1 MNDSQKGGARLMKS
15 EHKRRE
21 LAPLLAIFGILV
33 GLALASLLTPER
45 EFSPNENRYL
55 QLKPSLTWTTLMDG
69 TFTQK
74 AEDYVADQIAL
85 RDRWKNPV
93 TTNFIP
99 EYILLL
105 FRFHIYG
112 SFLFR

>member
-74 AEDYVADQIAL
+74 PPMCSRRIL
-85 RDRWKNPV
+85 RPAWPSSSARQSFCIWTFPRMWPSSLP
-93 TTNFIP
+93 TT
-99 EYILLL
+99 
-105 FRFHIYG
+105 
-112 SFLFR
+112 

>member
-33 GLALASLLTPER
+33 GLALASLLPPER

-85 RDRWKNPV
+85 RDRWMEASSPLMSK
-93 TTNFIP
+93 
-99 EYILLL
+99 
-105 FRFHIYG
+105 
-112 SFLFR
+112 